1 MYRPTYVLESF
12 SPPVSEEERIRI
24 LRALLEAL
32 ASTNAAYLRRR
43 G

>member
-1 MYRPTYVLESF
+1 MYRPTYELRSF
-12 SPPVSEEERIRI
+12 APVSAEDRIGI

-32 ASTNAAYLRRR
+32 VSSNAVYLRPR

>member
-1 MYRPTYVLESF
+1 MYRPTYELGSF
-12 SPPVSEEERIRI
+12 LPVSAEDRIRI

-32 ASTNAAYLRRR
+32 ASTNAVYLGPR